1 MVHVCTHVFVDVIV
15 NVHVSVSEQIMEEQD
30 DNLNP
35 SLQEPLLRSEHH
47 LPAGADE
54 EREQQWSVDD
64 SLVPQDT
71 SAVSGESAPENIV
84 DGLPYQTSL
93 LIKSLYFLDAL

>member
-1 MVHVCTHVFVDVIV
+1 
-15 NVHVSVSEQIMEEQD
+15 MEEQD
-30 DNLNP
+30 DNSNP
-35 SLQEPLLRSEHH
+35 SLQEPLLSSEHH

-54 EREQQWSVDD
+54 EREQQWIVDD

-71 SAVSGESAPENIV
+71 SIFSGESAPENIV
-84 DGLPYQTSL
+84 DGLPYETSQ